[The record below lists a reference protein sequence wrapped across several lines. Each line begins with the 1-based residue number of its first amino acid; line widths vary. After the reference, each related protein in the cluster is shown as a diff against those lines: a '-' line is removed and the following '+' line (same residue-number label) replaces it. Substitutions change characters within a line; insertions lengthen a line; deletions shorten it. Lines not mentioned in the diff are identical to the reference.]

1 MAVAGEPLERGARG
15 KVDFLDM
22 VAPVQVEV
30 TRPGEKTGGFVLFAD
45 GGDQRFHRRTVRLTA
60 SPLSP
65 AMADT
70 RPCPLGDRKPPL
82 TRLSVARARQWPIVA
97 PIGGPNFVL
106 IGVTP

>member
-1 MAVAGEPLERGARG
+1 
-15 KVDFLDM
+15 
-22 VAPVQVEV
+22 
-30 TRPGEKTGGFVLFAD
+30 
-45 GGDQRFHRRTVRLTA
+45 
-60 SPLSP
+60 
-65 AMADT
+65 MADT